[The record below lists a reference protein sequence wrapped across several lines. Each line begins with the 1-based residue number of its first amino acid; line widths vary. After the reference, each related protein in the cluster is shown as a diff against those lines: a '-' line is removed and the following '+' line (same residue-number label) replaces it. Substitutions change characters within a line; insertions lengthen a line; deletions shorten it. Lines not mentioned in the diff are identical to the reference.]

1 MLNSERFSRKSIY
14 YIKIYLYLCTVIIS
28 TNQLIISDMKPITNI
43 NTREINR
50 YAVKNVV
57 MNNSDSITAI
67 SKAAEL
73 EVMKKRMMRGEVV
86 RFAYLKADG
95 KTIRVAVGTLQAN
108 AVEANVIGTGTAK
121 RFYGQFA
128 YLDLEKMAWRSFREQ
143 NFIGTI
149 EG

>member
-1 MLNSERFSRKSIY
+1 
-14 YIKIYLYLCTVIIS
+14 
-28 TNQLIISDMKPITNI
+28 MKPITNI
-43 NTREINR
+43 STKEIAR

-57 MNNSDSITAI
+57 VNNSDTITAI

-108 AVEANVIGTGTAK
+108 AVEANVKHTGAPK
-121 RFYGQFA
+121 RTYGQFS
-128 YLDLEKMAWRSFREQ
+128 YLDLERMNWRSFREQ

>member
-1 MLNSERFSRKSIY
+1 MKQIAN
-14 YIKIYLYLCTVIIS
+14 IS
-28 TNQLIISDMKPITNI
+28 TKEIS
-43 NTREINR
+43 R
-50 YAVKNVV
+50 YAAKNVV

-95 KTIRVAVGTLQAN
+95 KTVRVAVGSLQSN
-108 AVEANVIGTGTAK
+108 AVEANVKHTGAPK
-121 RFYGQFA
+121 RTFGQFA

-149 EG
+149 EN